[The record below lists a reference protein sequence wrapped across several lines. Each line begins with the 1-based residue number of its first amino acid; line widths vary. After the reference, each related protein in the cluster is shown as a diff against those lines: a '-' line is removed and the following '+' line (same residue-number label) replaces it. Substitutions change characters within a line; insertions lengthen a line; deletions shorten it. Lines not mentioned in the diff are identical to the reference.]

1 MMMKYTAF
9 IILPLVNLLPLLI
22 GVAFLV
28 LVERKLLG
36 YAQNRKGPNIVG
48 PWGIL
53 QTIADGVKLIIKEPT
68 NPSLSNQILFLVCP
82 TVAMFLAFMVWTPC
96 YTKFSIINLNFSVL
110 FISALSAISV
120 YTVLG
125 SGWASNSAYALM
137 GSIRATAQ
145 MISYEVTLILI
156 ILPVLITFSSF
167 NLIKV
172 DHNQQTMW
180 CAAPFWPLMMMW
192 LVSSLAETNRAPFD
206 LTEGESELV
215 SGFNV
220 EYSGG
225 PFALF
230 FLAEYM
236 NIMMMNA
243 LSSILF
249 LGGSTFM
256 IQCFDNIGVPVKT
269 LILTIW
275 FIWVRASFPRV
286 RYDQLMNLMWKHFLP
301 YTLIILILAP
311 ILINFI
317 NMQ

>member
-1 MMMKYTAF
+1 MITKYFSFTM
-9 IILPLVNLLPLLI
+9 LPLINLIPLLV

-53 QTIADGVKLIIKEPT
+53 QTIADGVKLIIKEPV
-68 NPSLSNQILFLVCP
+68 NPSLSNQMLFLVCP
-82 TVAMFLAFMVWTPC
+82 TVAMFLAFLAWIPC
-96 YTKFSIINLNFSVL
+96 YTKFSILNLNYSVL

-120 YTVLG
+120 YTILG

-156 ILPVLITFSSF
+156 ILSVLVIFSSF

-172 DHNQQTMW
+172 DINQQAMW
-180 CAAPFWPLMMMW
+180 CALPLWPLMAMW
-192 LVSSLAETNRAPFD
+192 LISSLAETNRAPFD

-249 LGGSTFM
+249 LGGSSFIIPLM
-256 IQCFDNIGVPVKT
+256 NNINIPVKT
-269 LILTIW
+269 LTLTIW
-275 FIWVRASFPRV
+275 FVWVRASFPRM

-301 YTLIILILAP
+301 YTLLILVIAP
-311 ILINFI
+311 PVINFI